1 MLQGSQAALLF
12 ALYLS
17 GETVPVPI
25 SPFSKL
31 SLDYKLAYA
40 NLLLG
45 INDTA
50 DQKSVTKSAQKQG
63 ATHEQRSNRILER
76 YW

>member
-17 GETVPVPI
+17 EKTVPVPI
-25 SPFSKL
+25 SPFSKP
-31 SLDYKLAYA
+31 SLDYKLTYA

-50 DQKSVTKSAQKQG
+50 DQKSVTKSAQK
-63 ATHEQRSNRILER
+63 TRSNS
-76 YW
+76 

>member
-17 GETVPVPI
+17 EETVPVPI

-40 NLLLG
+40 NLLFEPM
-45 INDTA
+45 A
-50 DQKSVTKSAQKQG
+50 RPTKNQ
-63 ATHEQRSNRILER
+63 
-76 YW
+76 

>member
-50 DQKSVTKSAQKQG
+50 DKSQ
-63 ATHEQRSNRILER
+63 
-76 YW
+76 

>member
-45 INDTA
+45 INNTA
-50 DQKSVTKSAQKQG
+50 DQKSVTKSTQK
-63 ATHEQRSNRILER
+63 TRSNS
-76 YW
+76 